1 MNETIKNQSFKNA
14 FFSAIMVG
22 LIVHFVILSNT
33 MFNHDSITLVAT
45 NADWLIS
52 QGKWFVTPLQAYKG
66 PVALN
71 YLGNIAGIAAIGC
84 LSGFICSIFCIKN
97 KLYAR
102 LIGAILVA
110 FPSVATMMLYNVCD
124 YFALA
129 ALLATISAYL
139 ITKRDIV
146 SNFLGVILLAFS
158 VGAYQANISFATGIL
173 VLYCIILFLNPETS
187 IFLVVKKGLRFI
199 GEIIL
204 SLGIYYGILQ
214 IRLYMTQTVLSDYKG
229 ISSMKSN
236 FALSTL
242 MHSVFGAYKNVLNFL
257 FKDILG
263 TNSSI
268 LIGIYIFVI
277 ICNFALVILI
287 IWKRRLFREP
297 IRFVY
302 ILVLITL
309 IFPLAVNLVGVL
321 SQNTS
326 FYYISIYS
334 FALLFIVAPILIDQL
349 QLKRNKK
356 NGVKIIS
363 VFAILSIVLSSGV
376 WFINNNQAYQKLL
389 NINENI
395 RLKSTALVAQI
406 QEQEEFTIDTP
417 IVFVGNTP
425 YPFLENQNGL
435 GLIFDTIPTSNGMA
449 LGTAK
454 DEIYMD
460 GILIAY
466 IQNFISPNMKFE
478 SLTNFQ
484 EENNMQIDEMP
495 IYPNYGSIKYI
506 DGRIVVRMGE

>member
-1 MNETIKNQSFKNA
+1 M
-14 FFSAIMVG
+14 
-22 LIVHFVILSNT
+22 
-33 MFNHDSITLVAT
+33 
-45 NADWLIS
+45 
-52 QGKWFVTPLQAYKG
+52 
-66 PVALN
+66 
-71 YLGNIAGIAAIGC
+71 
-84 LSGFICSIFCIKN
+84 
-97 KLYAR
+97 
-102 LIGAILVA
+102 
-110 FPSVATMMLYNVCD
+110 
-124 YFALA
+124 
-129 ALLATISAYL
+129 
-139 ITKRDIV
+139 
-146 SNFLGVILLAFS
+146 
-158 VGAYQANISFATGIL
+158 
-173 VLYCIILFLNPETS
+173 
-187 IFLVVKKGLRFI
+187 
-199 GEIIL
+199 
-204 SLGIYYGILQ
+204 
-214 IRLYMTQTVLSDYKG
+214 
-229 ISSMKSN
+229 
-236 FALSTL
+236 
-242 MHSVFGAYKNVLNFL
+242 
-257 FKDILG
+257 
-263 TNSSI
+263 
-268 LIGIYIFVI
+268 
-277 ICNFALVILI
+277 
-287 IWKRRLFREP
+287 
-297 IRFVY
+297 
-302 ILVLITL
+302 
-309 IFPLAVNLVGVL
+309 
-321 SQNTS
+321 
-326 FYYISIYS
+326 
-334 FALLFIVAPILIDQL
+334 APILIDQL